1 MLFTAFLLFITG
13 CHIILHRPVC
23 YQQSRILR
31 TQPKS
36 SYLYLYYIWYR
47 IFYNQPKTS
56 VNILFFY
63 IFFQVLWLPK
73 EDRQIISCRLRLKYD
88 GSRVETRFRLLA
100 KRRSPFK
107 SAGASV
113 QSTTGSRG
121 VRISGSNARYTMF
134 RGSVKSTDYPLHS
147 PVPHS
152 LPLPRVTVFHHI
164 STGLY
169 FGVYSR
175 ALWFVCFEARRRETL
190 YAPKENSSL
199 EVCYLTWGPEVAHS
213 VKWLGCL
220 LEDTWMHLMTGETDF
235 SFQQGQRFF
244 CWQCWY
250 WLWGLS
256 IYLYIWYQQ
265 LLLEG

>member
-121 VRISGSNARYTMF
+121 VRISGSNAGYTMF
-134 RGSVKSTDYPLHS
+134 RGSVKSTGYPLHS
-147 PVPHS
+147 PVFPS
-152 LPLPRVTVFHHI
+152 LPPYPVPSHFSWTL
-164 STGLY
+164 
-169 FGVYSR
+169 SR
-175 ALWFVCFEARRRETL
+175 AQTSR
-190 YAPKENSSL
+190 APGL
-199 EVCYLTWGPEVAHS
+199 CS
-213 VKWLGCL
+213 VFILANFKSHV
-220 LEDTWMHLMTGETDF
+220 TYTFNVQH
-235 SFQQGQRFF
+235 
-244 CWQCWY
+244 
-250 WLWGLS
+250 
-256 IYLYIWYQQ
+256 I
-265 LLLEG
+265 